1 MGHHFPLAVEVISYR
16 KPLRIWSIF
25 LTLPTISTMAENLS
39 QEPGGFLPPSLPS
52 PAPSNYSSSST
63 ASNLPHPRSNPL
75 RSGSAKEDA
84 ARRYLEARLLNV
96 SRRYAKKFQPME
108 EGEDVKGYIS
118 MSEVAKDLGE
128 IIDVVWLSGTP
139 SLQIPYLLNIALAVN
154 TYISAFPASPKAT
167 FALIRKLDH
176 AFSSLLKGE
185 DSITGE
191 ILPGFAGGKR
201 AGLTKTDMVRC
212 KGLVDTTRVLVVDV
226 MGTEIEDDADGETS
240 TWGDVGDGKWEMEI
254 AKVYEMTIVEL
265 GATLDG
271 GDAFT
276 VQTSS

>member
-1 MGHHFPLAVEVISYR
+1 MEEGE
-16 KPLRIWSIF
+16 
-25 LTLPTISTMAENLS
+25 
-39 QEPGGFLPPSLPS
+39 
-52 PAPSNYSSSST
+52 
-63 ASNLPHPRSNPL
+63 
-75 RSGSAKEDA
+75 EDA

-212 KGLVDTTRVLVVDV
+212 KGLVDNTRVLVVDV

-240 TWGDVGDGKWEMEI
+240 TWGDAGDGKWEMEI

>member
-1 MGHHFPLAVEVISYR
+1 
-16 KPLRIWSIF
+16 
-25 LTLPTISTMAENLS
+25 MAENLS

-128 IIDVVWLSGTP
+128 IKGFLSERH
-139 SLQIPYLLNIALAVN
+139 N
-154 TYISAFPASPKAT
+154 
-167 FALIRKLDH
+167 
-176 AFSSLLKGE
+176 
-185 DSITGE
+185 
-191 ILPGFAGGKR
+191 
-201 AGLTKTDMVRC
+201 
-212 KGLVDTTRVLVVDV
+212 
-226 MGTEIEDDADGETS
+226 
-240 TWGDVGDGKWEMEI
+240 
-254 AKVYEMTIVEL
+254 
-265 GATLDG
+265 
-271 GDAFT
+271 
-276 VQTSS
+276 TSSRSQASGHRAYITKKR

>member
-1 MGHHFPLAVEVISYR
+1 
-16 KPLRIWSIF
+16 
-25 LTLPTISTMAENLS
+25 MAENSS
-39 QEPGGFLPPSLPS
+39 QGPGGFLPPSLPS
-52 PAPSNYSSSST
+52 PTPTYYSSSST
-63 ASNLPHPRSNPL
+63 ASNLPHPRANPL
-75 RSGSAKEDA
+75 RHGSAKEDA

-108 EGEDVKGYIS
+108 EGDEVKGYVS
-118 MSEVAKDLGE
+118 MSEVAKDLGD
-128 IIDVVWLSGTP
+128 IVDVVWLSGTP

-154 TYISAFPASPKAT
+154 TYISAFPAAPRAT

-191 ILPGFAGGKR
+191 ILPGFSGGKR

-212 KGLVDTTRVLVVDV
+212 KGLVDSARVLVVDV
-226 MGTEIEDDADGETS
+226 MATEIEDDTEDESGMETETEGESS

-265 GATLDG
+265 GALLDAG
-271 GDAFT
+271 EAFAVEAST
-276 VQTSS
+276 